1 MKYHIK
7 AIKNVE
13 KRFFKRK
20 IVAHRRASRT
30 ICSYA
35 LIQSRAS
42 SREKIDFDLLFAV
55 GELPSAEPLR
65 SPRRINVLAKAVAVK
80 LKRAFASVKARLL
93 HFCGKLSARRHKG
106 GQRIAFF
113 AGALCAS
120 LCVALL
126 SVVIVLAGLFAGYLA
141 PYEEITV
148 PTLVG
153 RRYSDLS
160 GELSDAYEL
169 TVSFENSDSIAAGTV
184 ISQTPSPNVTRKL
197 YKSGD
202 KCAVYLTVSMGK
214 HYYEVADLSGC
225 DERLAVLELRNAGVA
240 VNTTYEYA
248 SDVTAGTIISTS
260 PTKGERLYDGQ
271 LLTVTVS
278 LGKRI
283 KTVSVPELYGLGE
296 AQAKAIL
303 EARGL
308 RLGATVYKVSD
319 VAAGK
324 ITAQDASPYS
334 RLPEGSAVNITV
346 SLGNTVNQKFVP
358 DLYGTTVEEAQR
370 RLAEAGLVLGGIYH
384 VSSAAPTGTVVT
396 QTPIAGT
403 PITSSVIS
411 VDIYV
416 SS

>member
-7 AIKNVE
+7 AIKIAR
-13 KRFFKRK
+13 KRFLKKRP
-20 IVAHRRASRT
+20 VAKRRS
-30 ICSYA
+30 
-35 LIQSRAS
+35 SRAICGYTLIPYKAGY
-42 SREKIDFDLLFAV
+42 REKINFDLLFAV

-65 SPRRINVLAKAVAVK
+65 SPRRISVLVKTVAVR
-80 LKRAFASVKARLL
+80 LKRAFAAARLGL
-93 HFCGKLSARRHKG
+93 LRFCDRLSARKHSGR
-106 GQRIAFF
+106 QRIAFF

-120 LCVALL
+120 LCVTLL

-141 PYEEITV
+141 PYDEITV

-153 RRYSDLS
+153 RKYSDLS
-160 GELSDAYEL
+160 GELSDVYEL

-202 KCAVYLTVSMGK
+202 RCAVYLTVSIGK
-214 HYYEVADLSGC
+214 HYYEVADLSGR

-240 VNTTYEYA
+240 VSTAYEH
-248 SDVTAGTIISTS
+248 SSEITAGTIISTS
-260 PTKGERLYDGQ
+260 PSKGERLYDGQ
-271 LLTVTVS
+271 VLTVTVS
-278 LGKRI
+278 LGKRV

-296 AQAKAIL
+296 AQARAIL

-334 RLPEGSAVNITV
+334 RLPEGSEVNITV

-358 DLYGTTVEEAQR
+358 DLYGMTIDEAQR

-384 VSSAAPTGTVVT
+384 VSSATPTGTVVT